1 MNERAIKSL
10 MSTVSSLQVFDGQI
24 YCGYLIV
31 CLVKHCK
38 YDLSKY
44 VDDATCSLKLFSFL
58 PGGEYFKRKV
68 SVVLI
73 VIQRVYS
80 VKLQCKGIIIL
91 PTFDS
96 FGMKI
101 SLTSFFLFHRLV
113 KATAD
118 CETAQFQP
126 SDCDVLPGKLVDFRK
141 EKNIIREMNYLLGT
155 HLLMSAFTKNC

>member
-1 MNERAIKSL
+1 

-73 VIQRVYS
+73 VI
-80 VKLQCKGIIIL
+80 
-91 PTFDS
+91 
-96 FGMKI
+96 
-101 SLTSFFLFHRLV
+101 
-113 KATAD
+113 
-118 CETAQFQP
+118 
-126 SDCDVLPGKLVDFRK
+126 
-141 EKNIIREMNYLLGT
+141 
-155 HLLMSAFTKNC
+155 